1 MAKKQVIQPL
11 IRRDIEQLLDG
22 QTTTILNAV
31 DEKIGR
37 VDKHIDTLEKSIDA
51 KLSITEIRILAAVDK
66 KILASEE
73 RINRKLDKLITTL
86 DKFLKRLTD
95 LEDEFTIMKHD
106 LNRLKEVVRDKLGV
120 DLL

>member
-1 MAKKQVIQPL
+1 MKQSQSLPSKK
-11 IRRDIEQLLDG
+11 DIETLLSG
-22 QTTTILNAV
+22 QTKVILNAV

-37 VDKHIDTLEKSIDA
+37 VDKRIGTLDKSIDA
-51 KLSITEIRILAAVDK
+51 RLSVTEIRILAEVDK

-95 LEDEFTIMKHD
+95 LEDEFTLMKQD
-106 LNRLKEVVRDKLGV
+106 LNRVKAVLKAKLGV